1 MDPHDHVPILDRC
14 LQRVT
19 RWRLPPKWSRRD
31 WLEEAEAAGQLA
43 ACKAEQDYDPASG
56 IDHEAFVYQRVMAGI
71 LSRYRTE
78 WVYGMHCSADV
89 ESRDVARDAERGG
102 NGVPDMDK
110 LLAALDA
117 EPRQLLEQYF
127 RQDYTE
133 EQIAADLGVSQP
145 TASRRITSA
154 LGELRCIMIKLGFD
168 APPQKKLT
176 PSATKTQYT
185 RPNQKKI
192 RAGR

>member
-110 LLAALDA
+110 LLARPGRRAPATPGAILPPGLHGRAD
-117 EPRQLLEQYF
+117 R
-127 RQDYTE
+127 RGSRG
-133 EQIAADLGVSQP
+133 IAADREQADNVGARQAEVYYDQ
-145 TASRRITSA
+145 AWI
-154 LGELRCIMIKLGFD
+154 
-168 APPQKKLT
+168 
-176 PSATKTQYT
+176 
-185 RPNQKKI
+185 
-192 RAGR
+192 